1 MSAQDER
8 RKFTRLPKNYKVEI
22 RELTFPLNKDWLS
35 LKCVDISAGG
45 LRLVTS
51 CKFSP
56 GQRLQVKIYIPGLNK
71 FHPGFFK
78 VFEDDVSQTLQAVAE
93 VAWVK
98 EIFFSGKS
106 ILADN
111 DYPATDGCTWY
122 ELGLRFV
129 DVYEDDWRA
138 LHNMIKRLLSC

>member
-22 RELTFPLNKDWLS
+22 RELTFPLNKDWLP

-71 FHPGFFK
+71 FHPSFFK
-78 VFEDDVSQTLQAVAE
+78 VFESDVGQSLEAVAE

-98 EIFFSGKS
+98 EILP
-106 ILADN
+106 LAK
-111 DYPATDGCTWY
+111 Y

-138 LHNMIKRLLSC
+138 LHNMIKRLVFGS

>member
-8 RKFTRLPKNYKVEI
+8 RKFTRLPKTYKVEI
-22 RELTFPLNKDWLS
+22 RELTFPLNKDWLP

-78 VFEDDVSQTLQAVAE
+78 VFEDDVSQTLEAVAE

-98 EIFFSGKS
+98 EILP
-106 ILADN
+106 LAR
-111 DYPATDGCTWY
+111 Y

>member
-8 RKFTRLPKNYKVEI
+8 RRFTRLPKNYKVEI

-56 GQRLQVKIYIPGLNK
+56 GQRLQVKIYIPRLNK
-71 FHPGFFK
+71 FHPSFFK
-78 VFEDDVSQTLQAVAE
+78 VFEDDVSQTLEAVAE

-98 EIFFSGKS
+98 EILP
-106 ILADN
+106 LAR
-111 DYPATDGCTWY
+111 Y

-129 DVYEDDWRA
+129 DVYEDDWLA
-138 LHNMIKRLLSC
+138 LHNMIKRLL